1 MGEFHNSVSKPSPNL
16 SSNQYQEYFNHQ
28 NLQGDLKRRSVR
40 GGAITILTQGSKF
53 VLQLGSTALLARL
66 LTPNDYGLIG
76 MATPLIGFVQLFK
89 DLGLAT
95 ATIQREEINH
105 RQVST
110 LFWINFGVS
119 ILISI
124 AFAALAPV
132 AAWFY
137 QEPRLIGITLVLSS
151 IFWFGGLSVQHQAL
165 LKRQMQFGSLAKIE
179 IISVLSGVVAAIVAA
194 NYNFGYWALVIMQLV
209 TALVNLVATWLVC
222 SWRPGLPRRRA
233 EVGSM
238 LAFGG
243 NLTGFNCINYFSRN
257 LDNILIGQYWGS
269 GQLGL
274 YAKAYQLVLLPIQ
287 QINAPINSVA
297 LPLLSR
303 VQSDTRKYTN
313 YYYKFVLAIVFLGM
327 PLVAFSFAVTDK
339 LILLI
344 LGSQWLEAVPIFRF
358 LVPAAF
364 MGTFNLASAWVFQSL
379 GRTDRQLR
387 MGVVMSTL
395 DIIIF
400 LISVRWGAV
409 GVAAAYGLSRPF
421 IWFPRFIY
429 CYYQTPLK
437 LSQLALTLIRPA
449 IASIVAAGLV
459 MWIDSTLLGE
469 AAIIPAL
476 LLDSLIYGCLY
487 FGIWLVLP
495 QGKQTLAELFRL
507 TREFKQLK
515 PKN

>member
-1 MGEFHNSVSKPSPNL
+1 MTKQSSSS
-16 SSNQYQEYFNHQ
+16 SSNQEKYFDNL
-28 NLQGDLKRRSVR
+28 NLQQDLKGRSVR
-40 GGAITILTQGSKF
+40 GGAITILSQGSKF

-76 MATPLIGFVQLFK
+76 MATPIIGFVQLFK

-105 RQVST
+105 QQVST
-110 LFWINFGVS
+110 LFWINLVVS
-119 ILISI
+119 GLISI
-124 AFAALAPV
+124 LFAALAPV
-132 AAWFY
+132 VAWFY
-137 QEPRLIGITLVLSS
+137 QEPRLLTIVLVLSS
-151 IFWFGGLSVQHQAL
+151 IFLFGGLSVQHQAL
-165 LKRQMQFGSLAKIE
+165 LKRQMQFASIAKIE
-179 IISVLSGVVAAIVAA
+179 IISVLAGILAAIGAGR
-194 NYNFGYWALVIMQLV
+194 YGLGYWALVIMQLV
-209 TALVNLVATWLVC
+209 TAIVNTVVTWIIC
-222 SWRPGLPRRRA
+222 RWRPGLPRRNA
-233 EVGSM
+233 KIASM

-274 YAKAYQLVLLPIQ
+274 YSKAYQLVLLPIQ

-303 VQSDTRKYTN
+303 VQSDIQKYTN

-327 PLVAFSFAVTDK
+327 PIVAFSFAITDK
-339 LILLI
+339 LILLV
-344 LGSQWLEAVPIFRF
+344 LGEQWLEAVAIFRY

-364 MGTFNLASAWVFQSL
+364 MGTFNLASAWVYQSL

-387 MGVVMSTL
+387 IGVVMSTL

-400 LISVRWGAV
+400 LVSVRWGAV

-429 CYYQTPLK
+429 CYQSTPLK
-437 LSQLALTLIRPA
+437 LKHLAVTLARPA
-449 IASIVAAGLV
+449 LASIVAAGLI
-459 MWIDSTLLGE
+459 M
-469 AAIIPAL
+469 
-476 LLDSLIYGCLY
+476 LLDSTFLASTSILLALLIDSIAYGFLY
-487 FGIWLVLP
+487 LGIWAILP
-495 QGKQTLAELFRL
+495 QGRQTLWDLFRL
-507 TREFKQLK
+507 TQEFKK
-515 PKN
+515 FKKNP